1 HGYSATSLSPMKP
14 HGDGD
19 EDTSSNHGE
28 RIQREVVEVVNL
40 LANLERKSV
49 SCRSL
54 LELRRIAVAVRAGKH
69 CRRDLERMI
78 GRQLEK
84 ATLDNILIPALPP
97 RSSSLYDVDLVL
109 RLVEF
114 FLKEKA
120 DALFLTSNCKGSES
134 CESLYS
140 SRLDNRFSLLSR
152 TNSRVSAPVTA
163 LSSEISTPLQ
173 TSLLKVGQLMDKYL
187 AEIAADAYLKP
198 SKFLALAESLPDY
211 ARQSDDG
218 LYRAVDIFLEAHPF
232 VSETDATRLFK
243 VLNYHKLGPETCK
256 AAAQNPRFPP
266 SFAIQVALVQRNQLK
281 TTSEGSFRS
290 DRSYSPFKN
299 NSPRVGQ
306 QTVVHLQCSSFEFTL
321 RQEKKINVKKAQASR
336 LEIQSSCKRS
346 RVEMP
351 GGFHRLMQLFNSKS
365 RQH

>member
-1 HGYSATSLSPMKP
+1 
-14 HGDGD
+14 
-19 EDTSSNHGE
+19 
-28 RIQREVVEVVNL
+28 
-40 LANLERKSV
+40 
-49 SCRSL
+49 
-54 LELRRIAVAVRAGKH
+54 
-69 CRRDLERMI
+69 MI

-218 LYRAVDIFLEAHPF
+218 LYRAVDIFLE
-232 VSETDATRLFK
+232 VCSLM
-243 VLNYHKLGPETCK
+243 
-256 AAAQNPRFPP
+256 
-266 SFAIQVALVQRNQLK
+266 SVANLV
-281 TTSEGSFRS
+281 TTSPS
-290 DRSYSPFKN
+290 
-299 NSPRVGQ
+299 
-306 QTVVHLQCSSFEFTL
+306 VVFLGFE
-321 RQEKKINVKKAQASR
+321 RKQMAPS
-336 LEIQSSCKRS
+336 
-346 RVEMP
+346 
-351 GGFHRLMQLFNSKS
+351 GG
-365 RQH
+365 